1 MKMKRLLAIII
12 CTLSALLLFASCGE
26 NDGYVIA
33 IDESMHPFSGVD
45 SSGEPVGFEVDIL
58 KAIAAEQGFK
68 VKYYPTGY
76 PEALEVL
83 EKGDADAVMAAVI
96 PTDELAEKFDF
107 TDMYYN
113 NEYAVA
119 VRKGKSEKFIE
130 QFNEGLS
137 RLNDSGKYKEIY
149 TKYFG

>member
-12 CTLSALLLFASCGE
+12 CTLSVLLLLASCGE
-26 NDGYVIA
+26 KETYVIA
-33 IDESMHPFSGVD
+33 IDEGMHPFCGID

-58 KAIAAEQGFK
+58 KAIAAEKGFK
-68 VKYYPTGY
+68 VEFYPTGY

-96 PTDELAEKFDF
+96 PTDELMEKFDF

-113 NEYAVA
+113 SEYAVA
-119 VRKGKSEKFIE
+119 VRKGKNEKLVE
-130 QFNEGLS
+130 LFNDGLS

-149 TKYFG
+149 AKYFG